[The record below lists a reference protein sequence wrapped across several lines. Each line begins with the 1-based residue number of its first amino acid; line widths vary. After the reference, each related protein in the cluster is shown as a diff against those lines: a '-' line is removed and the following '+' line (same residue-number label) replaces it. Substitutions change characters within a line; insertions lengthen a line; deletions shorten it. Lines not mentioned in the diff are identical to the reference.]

1 MKMKAQYM
9 VYYYGSSKRILQLK
23 CLYEKVSE
31 MSKNKTTPPKPKP
44 NQKKKKK
51 KQKQTNKK
59 PKNPKEL
66 GKTRINQRVDRN
78 N

>member
-51 KQKQTNKK
+51 KKQNKQT
-59 PKNPKEL
+59 KNQ
-66 GKTRINQRVDRN
+66 KTQNFMRYLKNLEKQE
-78 N
+78 

>member
-51 KQKQTNKK
+51 KNKNKQT
-59 PKNPKEL
+59 KNQ
-66 GKTRINQRVDRN
+66 KTQNFMRYLKNLEKQE
-78 N
+78 